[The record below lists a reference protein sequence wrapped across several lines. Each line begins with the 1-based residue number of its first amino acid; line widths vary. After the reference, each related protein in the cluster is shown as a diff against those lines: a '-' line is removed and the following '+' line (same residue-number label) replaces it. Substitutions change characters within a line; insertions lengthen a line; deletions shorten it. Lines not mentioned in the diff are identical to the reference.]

1 MFLFSR
7 LLGKISV
14 AKLTVTLSLIIS
26 YSTATLL
33 LYINNWII
41 IMSVSIRDIGA
52 YVKHEE
58 KKKHL
63 SSEAPRQ
70 DTNMNV

>member
-1 MFLFSR
+1 
-7 LLGKISV
+7 
-14 AKLTVTLSLIIS
+14 
-26 YSTATLL
+26 
-33 LYINNWII
+33 
-41 IMSVSIRDIGA
+41 MSVSIRDIGA